1 VTGWPDHHRARGTL
15 AASAVLLFA
24 LLVTLASG
32 PVVTWAALA
41 PAHPLR
47 HRTLFV
53 PADPRV
59 VESSGIVDSG
69 RYVESIND
77 SGDGPYVYVLS
88 ESTGRTVG
96 VTTYSSGSVHDVESL
111 APGRHGSVWVGDTG
125 DNLTSRENIDIY
137 HVPDVRPGDRTLQAP
152 RFALAY
158 PDGAHDAETLLV
170 SPRDGR
176 MFVVSKS
183 AFGGTVYAAPRH
195 LRTDRVNA
203 MHTFAQVNGLVTDG
217 TFFPDGRHVL
227 LRTYGSASVYTVPGF
242 GLVGT
247 VHLPRQRQGEGISV
261 GPQGRILV
269 SSEGENTPV
278 LQVFLPAALAAVV
291 AGRQQR
297 GPLPASVS
305 TTTPRARRDPS
316 SFTPQTDLAGRI
328 GVVLVVGAVAAL
340 GYLTVR
346 GARLRGPRR
355 R

>member
-1 VTGWPDHHRARGTL
+1 VWAGDIGDNRGRRDD
-15 AASAVLLFA
+15 VRIYR
-24 LLVTLASG
+24 VD
-32 PVVTWAALA
+32 
-41 PAHPLR
+41 
-47 HRTLFV
+47 
-53 PADPRV
+53 PAD
-59 VESSGIVDSG
+59 
-69 RYVESIND
+69 
-77 SGDGPYVYVLS
+77 GDHPGTGFVL
-88 ESTGRTVG
+88 T
-96 VTTYSSGSVHDVESL
+96 
-111 APGRHGSVWVGDTG
+111 
-125 DNLTSRENIDIY
+125 
-137 HVPDVRPGDRTLQAP
+137 
-152 RFALAY
+152 Y
-158 PDGAHDAETLLV
+158 PDGPHDAETLLV
-170 SPRDGR
+170 RPGSGR
-176 MFVVSKS
+176 AFVVSKS
-183 AFGGTVYAAPRH
+183 VFGGTVYAAPTD
-195 LRTDRVNA
+195 LRGGGAVNRLTRFARVS
-203 MHTFAQVNGLVTDG
+203 GLVTDG